1 MSSKSDVPAAAA
13 ATETLA
19 WGESP
24 ALYVSYGMVADKGM
38 RPALTSAVVAAPSFT
53 VLSPPMGLDYF
64 AVFDGGHLGAAAAV
78 ERLRVR
84 LAAAISEQID
94 GELSSEAP
102 RFGAAAPA
110 HDVVVGWWKTVI
122 QEAFRAVY
130 EEVAN
135 DGEDAAVFGATAFVI
150 TLVLEKYTVIASSG
164 DSKAVLCR
172 DGEHVELTPAPDERR
187 VNSAQDEKQ
196 SLENAASQVF
206 APTSKL
212 GNFVQITLPSGSSAY
227 NEPPGVVI
235 PELDVVAVERKA
247 QDDEFLILANHGLWG
262 AVPPASACAFV
273 RRRLGKTSRITM
285 PWEAP
290 VDAARGSPAAV
301 LAKELADKALYAGSE
316 DNVSVAIVLFKDFW
330 AQSANK

>member
-1 MSSKSDVPAAAA
+1 MLVASVPTIGRFMSSKSDVPAAAA

-187 VNSAQDEKQ
+187 VR
-196 SLENAASQVF
+196 
-206 APTSKL
+206 
-212 GNFVQITLPSGSSAY
+212 SSAY